1 MKAVSGIPNPL
12 LEASIAV
19 HGPRLVFRHSGATMD
34 PIAGQFEFDFEG
46 GGARLE
52 IVDDGAVSETQ
63 RQSKINTLFFEG
75 VRCEEQGKVAEAAAL
90 YEETLSL
97 GEHAPAAIN
106 LGTILYNQRQFERAE
121 KFYRRATIAN
131 PDYALAFF
139 DLGNAL
145 DELQRLPEAVEA
157 YKAAI
162 RLSPGYADAHYNL
175 ALAFERSN
183 ERRRALRHWL
193 AYVKLDPVGPWS
205 NHARLQVRKIL
216 DREELAVVWRRPR
229 IGLTPQIAASTGLPL
244 LATRCRLY
252 LKALH
257 RDCVRV
263 LSCGQYR
270 EQRSRLRLAVRRI
283 ADGSQNRN
291 IAGKLIHRQ
300 QQESIV
306 GERQRSW
313 PIAHADSRVD
323 ERAVVD
329 RVGRH
334 RVRAE
339 VAHPQRGIV
348 GAHHCR
354 PWDSR
359 PLHRRRRLRS
369 RR

>member
-1 MKAVSGIPNPL
+1 MENNGVRKNARVNRYSRQDVLRILRISSRQLSAWERAGLIAVSSDYGFKDLVQLRKLSELRAQRISASSISASVRAMKAVSGLPNPL
-12 LEASIAV
+12 LEASVAL

-52 IVDDGAVSETQ
+52 IVDDGAVTETQ
-63 RQSKINTLFFEG
+63 RQNKINVLFFEG

-121 KFYRRATIAN
+121 QFYRRATLAN

-216 DREELAVVWRRPR
+216 DREELAIVWRRPR
-229 IGLTPQIAASTGLPL
+229 TGLVS
-244 LATRCRLY
+244 
-252 LKALH
+252 K
-257 RDCVRV
+257 
-263 LSCGQYR
+263 
-270 EQRSRLRLAVRRI
+270 
-283 ADGSQNRN
+283 
-291 IAGKLIHRQ
+291 
-300 QQESIV
+300 
-306 GERQRSW
+306 
-313 PIAHADSRVD
+313 
-323 ERAVVD
+323 
-329 RVGRH
+329 
-334 RVRAE
+334 
-339 VAHPQRGIV
+339 
-348 GAHHCR
+348 
-354 PWDSR
+354 
-359 PLHRRRRLRS
+359 
-369 RR
+369 

>member
-1 MKAVSGIPNPL
+1 MNRYSRQDVLRILRISSRQLSAWERAGLIAVSSEYGFRDLVQLRKLSELRAQRISASSISASVRAMKAVSGIPNPL

-63 RQSKINTLFFEG
+63 RQNKINTLFFEG

-229 IGLTPQIAASTGLPL
+229 IGLT
-244 LATRCRLY
+244 
-252 LKALH
+252 LK
-257 RDCVRV
+257 
-263 LSCGQYR
+263 
-270 EQRSRLRLAVRRI
+270 
-283 ADGSQNRN
+283 
-291 IAGKLIHRQ
+291 
-300 QQESIV
+300 
-306 GERQRSW
+306 
-313 PIAHADSRVD
+313 
-323 ERAVVD
+323 
-329 RVGRH
+329 
-334 RVRAE
+334 
-339 VAHPQRGIV
+339 
-348 GAHHCR
+348 
-354 PWDSR
+354 
-359 PLHRRRRLRS
+359 
-369 RR
+369 

>member
-1 MKAVSGIPNPL
+1 MENNGVRKNARVNRYSRQDVLRILRISSRQLSAWERAGLIAVSSEYGFRDLVQLRKLSELRAQRISASSISASVRAMKAVSGIPNPL

-63 RQSKINTLFFEG
+63 RQNKINTLFFEG

-229 IGLTPQIAASTGLPL
+229 IGLT
-244 LATRCRLY
+244 
-252 LKALH
+252 LK
-257 RDCVRV
+257 
-263 LSCGQYR
+263 
-270 EQRSRLRLAVRRI
+270 
-283 ADGSQNRN
+283 
-291 IAGKLIHRQ
+291 
-300 QQESIV
+300 
-306 GERQRSW
+306 
-313 PIAHADSRVD
+313 
-323 ERAVVD
+323 
-329 RVGRH
+329 
-334 RVRAE
+334 
-339 VAHPQRGIV
+339 
-348 GAHHCR
+348 
-354 PWDSR
+354 
-359 PLHRRRRLRS
+359 
-369 RR
+369 

>member
-1 MKAVSGIPNPL
+1 MENNGVRKNARVNRYSRQDVLRILRISSRQLSAWERAGLIAVSSDYGFKDLVQLRKLSELRAQRISASSISASVRAMKAVSGIPNPL
-12 LEASIAV
+12 LEASVALR
-19 HGPRLVFRHSGATMD
+19 GPRLVFRHSGATMD

-63 RQSKINTLFFEG
+63 RQNKINVLFFEG

-121 KFYRRATIAN
+121 QFYRRATIAN

-175 ALAFERSN
+175 ALAYERSN

-216 DREELAVVWRRPR
+216 DREELSIVWRRPR
-229 IGLTPQIAASTGLPL
+229 TGLVS
-244 LATRCRLY
+244 
-252 LKALH
+252 K
-257 RDCVRV
+257 
-263 LSCGQYR
+263 
-270 EQRSRLRLAVRRI
+270 
-283 ADGSQNRN
+283 
-291 IAGKLIHRQ
+291 
-300 QQESIV
+300 
-306 GERQRSW
+306 
-313 PIAHADSRVD
+313 
-323 ERAVVD
+323 
-329 RVGRH
+329 
-334 RVRAE
+334 
-339 VAHPQRGIV
+339 
-348 GAHHCR
+348 
-354 PWDSR
+354 
-359 PLHRRRRLRS
+359 
-369 RR
+369 

>member
-1 MKAVSGIPNPL
+1 MENNGVRKNARVNRYSRQDVLRILRISSRQLSAWERAGLIAVSSDYGFKDLVQLRKLSELRAQRISASSISASVRAMKAVSGLPNPL
-12 LEASIAV
+12 LEASVAL

-52 IVDDGAVSETQ
+52 IVDDGAVTETQ
-63 RQSKINTLFFEG
+63 RQNKINVLFFEG

-121 KFYRRATIAN
+121 QFYRRATLAN

-216 DREELAVVWRRPR
+216 DREELAIVWRRPR
-229 IGLTPQIAASTGLPL
+229 TGL
-244 LATRCRLY
+244 AS
-252 LKALH
+252 K
-257 RDCVRV
+257 
-263 LSCGQYR
+263 
-270 EQRSRLRLAVRRI
+270 
-283 ADGSQNRN
+283 
-291 IAGKLIHRQ
+291 
-300 QQESIV
+300 
-306 GERQRSW
+306 
-313 PIAHADSRVD
+313 
-323 ERAVVD
+323 
-329 RVGRH
+329 
-334 RVRAE
+334 
-339 VAHPQRGIV
+339 
-348 GAHHCR
+348 
-354 PWDSR
+354 
-359 PLHRRRRLRS
+359 
-369 RR
+369 